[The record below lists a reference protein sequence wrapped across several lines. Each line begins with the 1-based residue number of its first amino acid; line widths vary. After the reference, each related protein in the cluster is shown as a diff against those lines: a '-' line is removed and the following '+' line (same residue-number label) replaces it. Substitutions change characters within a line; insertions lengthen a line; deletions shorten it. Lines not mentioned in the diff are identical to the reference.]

1 MKVAIVGSRDYP
13 SPSLVRAFVNTLP
26 DDTII
31 ISGGARGVDTV
42 AEQAARYRH
51 LKVEIYPAE
60 WDKWGRSAGM
70 MRNGK
75 IINAADRVVAFW
87 DGISKGTAD
96 SIRKARAAGKPVT
109 VFDALGNEVK

>member
-1 MKVAIVGSRDYP
+1 MKVAIVGSRTYP
-13 SPSLVRAFVNTLP
+13 RLELVATYVLSLP
-26 DDTII
+26 DTTVI
-31 ISGGARGVDTV
+31 ISGGAQGVDKT
-42 AEQAARYRH
+42 AEQVARYRH

-60 WDKWGRSAGM
+60 WNKWGRSAGM